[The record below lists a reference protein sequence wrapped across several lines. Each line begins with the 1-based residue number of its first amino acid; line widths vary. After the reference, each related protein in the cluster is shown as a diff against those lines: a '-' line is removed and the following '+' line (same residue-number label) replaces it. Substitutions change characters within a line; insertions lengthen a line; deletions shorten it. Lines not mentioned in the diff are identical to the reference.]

1 MRLVEFQGDAS
12 RAPVA
17 VAKALISA
25 IPSKRLGGPR
35 RVYELGEDHLAV
47 VYAFNSG
54 VGGFAIAWSRSM
66 KDLGVDRIY
75 VWKELNIYT
84 DPDAELVIPTTGNF
98 SEMLPDVVAWIKKPV
113 IGKIEVKGDAL
124 GEEQELDEM
133 ATRTDAQSFIQMAQA
148 KYGDQAASLTLT
160 QLMDVA
166 KENDVQ
172 IPGDIRSNPQYKTG
186 PHTWNLLGR
195 DGAEQ
200 ATNRELGKAM
210 GGDVEGTDAN
220 VPPEFHDQLQ
230 LAKVKTVSKLAGQ
243 GKLYLMGRKTNGAFF
258 RVPGLETMIAQLERM
273 LSRQLADAGAGGRQ
287 SMEEQYE
294 QLIEKVKLVAGGKS
308 NFIKSLLITGAPS
321 SGKTFVVMKAI
332 KELGLANGKDFVVKK
347 GGITTVAM
355 YRTLIEQIDGMV
367 MFDDCD
373 SVVDDEKAV
382 NMLKGALDTDPIR
395 EISYDKKGAYN
406 TAVMDPEHRREVVDK
421 MSRILRGKPIEGDL
435 EYFESRLKFKDDEF
449 DDIEVPDEEED
460 NGEGGEGK
468 YYFSQNQ
475 LHKTQQWI
483 ENHLPN
489 KIDFRGRI
497 IFISNMLEDEWDG
510 AIITRAF
517 SENMEFTSGE
527 MLDYIE
533 KIKGHINTPGLTD
546 EQKQEVMD
554 YLRELY
560 STGKI
565 KRQINF
571 RLVQQCFDLRLTDNW
586 KKMMQIL

>member
-12 RAPVA
+12 RTPVA
-17 VAKALISA
+17 VAKALLSA
-25 IPSKRLGGPR
+25 IPAKRLGGPS
-35 RVYELGEDHLAV
+35 RVYDLGGDHRAV
-47 VYAFNSG
+47 VYAFNNSL
-54 VGGFAIAWSRSM
+54 GGFAIAWSKTM
-66 KDLGVDRIY
+66 PEIGVDRLY
-75 VWKELNIYT
+75 VWDEMNIYS
-84 DPDAELVIPTTGNF
+84 DPTAELLLPSGVPFT
-98 SEMLPDVVAWIKKPV
+98 EMLQDVVAWLKKPV
-113 IGKIEVKGDAL
+113 IGKIEVGGKL
-124 GEEQELDEM
+124 GEDQELDEM
-133 ATRTDAQSFIQMAQA
+133 ATRTTAQDFIQMAIG
-148 KYGDQAASLTLT
+148 KYGDGAANLTLP

-186 PHTWNLLGR
+186 PHTWNLLGKER
-195 DGAEQ
+195 GEAS
-200 ATNRELGKAM
+200 TNRELGKAM
-210 GGDVEGTDAN
+210 GGDVEDAQSN
-220 VPPEFHDQLQ
+220 VPPEFQDTLQ
-230 LAKVKTVSKLAGQ
+230 LAKAKSVNRLAGQ

-258 RVPGLETMIAQLERM
+258 RVPGLEEYTAQLER
-273 LSRQLADAGAGGRQ
+273 LLARQLADNGASGRQ
-287 SMEEQYE
+287 TMEEQYE
-294 QLIEKVKLVAGGKS
+294 QLIDKVKLVAGGES

-332 KELGLANGKDFVVKK
+332 KELGLQPGKDYVVKK

-355 YRTLIEQIDGMV
+355 YRTLIEQVDGMV
-367 MFDDCD
+367 IFDDCD

-382 NMLKGALDTDPIR
+382 NMLKGALDTDPVR

-406 TAVMDPEHRREVVDK
+406 TAVMDPEHRRDVVDK

-435 EYFESRLKFKDDEF
+435 EYFESRLNYKDDEF
-449 DDIEVPDEEED
+449 DDIEIPDEEEED
-460 NGEGGEGK
+460 EGGQQK

-483 ENHLPN
+483 ESHLPN

-533 KIKGHINTPGLTD
+533 KIKAHIKTPNLTE

-560 STGKI
+560 TTGKI

-571 RLVQQCFDLRLTDNW
+571 RLVQQCFDLRLTNNW
-586 KKMMQIL
+586 KKMMAML